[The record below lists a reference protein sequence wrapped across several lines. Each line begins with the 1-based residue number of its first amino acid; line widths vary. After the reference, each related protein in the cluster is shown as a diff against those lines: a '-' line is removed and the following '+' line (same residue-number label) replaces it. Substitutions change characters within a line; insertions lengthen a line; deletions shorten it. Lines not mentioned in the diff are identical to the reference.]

1 MFLKCQ
7 ALLLLTVVASQCEN
21 KNLIKDCPEEK
32 IINTMP
38 TVGDFN
44 QPKEYYIYKGER
56 KEINEFDATWISE
69 NCKVPVT
76 EVH

>member
-7 ALLLLTVVASQCEN
+7 AMLLLAVVASQCEN
-21 KNLIKDCPEEK
+21 KNLIKDCPDEK
-32 IINTMP
+32 IVNKMP
-38 TVGDFN
+38 SVGNSN
-44 QPKEYYIYKGER
+44 QTNEYYIYKGER

-69 NCKVPVT
+69 NCKVTVT

>member
-32 IINTMP
+32 IVNKMP
-38 TVGDFN
+38 TVGDSKLPN
-44 QPKEYYIYKGER
+44 EYYIYKGER

>member
-1 MFLKCQ
+1 MLLKCHTMI
-7 ALLLLTVVASQCEN
+7 LLAVVTSQCEN

-32 IINTMP
+32 IINKMP
-38 TVGDFN
+38 TVGDSKLPN
-44 QPKEYYIYKGER
+44 EYYIYKGER

-69 NCKVPVT
+69 NCKVPVS